1 MKTRE
6 QTKRLQARR
15 KRKRLH
21 VRRRLRDHAAL
32 PRLTVFRS
40 SKNIY
45 GQIIDDIGGVT
56 VVSASTRDASLRGD
70 VAGKKKTEAATE
82 VGKALAARAKEKG
95 IERVRFDRGS
105 YKFHG
110 RVKALAEAAREGGLR
125 F

>member
-6 QTKRLQARR
+6 QLKRLQSRR
-15 KRKRLH
+15 ERKRLH
-21 VRRRLRDHAAL
+21 VRRRLRDNESL

-45 GQIIDDIGGVT
+45 CQVIDDVDGKTIA
-56 VVSASTRDASLRGD
+56 SASSRDKSLRDGFD
-70 VAGKKKTEAATE
+70 GKKKAEIATE
-82 VGKALAARAKEKG
+82 VGKALAERAKEKG
-95 IERVRFDRGS
+95 VEQVRFDRGN

-110 RVKALAEAAREGGLR
+110 RVKALAEAAREGGLK

>member
-6 QTKRLQARR
+6 QTKRLQSRR
-15 KRKRLH
+15 ERKRLH
-21 VRRRLRDHAAL
+21 VRRRLRDHAEL

-56 VVSASTRDASLRGD
+56 MVAASSRDKGLRDELG
-70 VAGKKKTEAATE
+70 GKKKTDVAVE

-95 IERVRFDRGS
+95 IEHVRFDRGC

-110 RVKALAEAAREGGLR
+110 RVKALAEAAREGGLK

>member
-15 KRKRLH
+15 KRKMLH
-21 VRRRLRDHAAL
+21 VRRRLRDHKAL

-56 VVSASTRDASLRGD
+56 VASASSRDKSLKGEI
-70 VAGKKKTEAATE
+70 AGKKKTDVATE
-82 VGKALAARAKEKG
+82 VGKVLAARAKEKG
-95 IERVRFDRGS
+95 IERVRFDRGC

-110 RVKALAEAAREGGLR
+110 RVKALAEAAREGGLK

>member
-6 QTKRLQARR
+6 QLKRLQARR

-21 VRRRLRDHAAL
+21 VRRRLRDHVAL

-40 SKNIY
+40 AKNIY

-56 VVSASTRDASLRGD
+56 VVSASSRDKSLRDGFGD
-70 VAGKKKTEAATE
+70 KKKTDVATE
-82 VGKALAARAKEKG
+82 VGKALAERAKEKG
-95 IERVRFDRGS
+95 IERVRFDRGC

-110 RVKALAEAAREGGLR
+110 RVKALAEAAREGGLK

>member
-6 QTKRLQARR
+6 QTKRLEDRR

-21 VRRRLRDHAAL
+21 VRRRLRDNVAL
-32 PRLTVFRS
+32 PRLSVFRS

-45 GQIIDDIGGVT
+45 GQIINDVDGVT
-56 VVSASTRDASLRGD
+56 IVAASSRDKALRDALG
-70 VAGKKKTEAATE
+70 GKKKTDVAVE

-95 IERVRFDRGS
+95 IGKVRFDRGS

-110 RVKALAEAAREGGLR
+110 RVKALAEAAREGGLE